1 MLNAQNEA
9 SYLRDFSPQIDP
21 VRGKSVLITGGTG
34 SFGRKM
40 VQTLLRDYD
49 PKKVII
55 LSRDELKQYEMRADL
70 EEQFGPD
77 KMLKMRFFLGDVR
90 DRARLEL
97 AFRGVDIV
105 IHAAALKQVPAA
117 EYNPSECIA
126 TNINGAENVVWACL
140 HNRVQRVV
148 ALSTDKAC
156 SPINLYGATKLASD
170 KIFVAANNLVGDI
183 GTRMCAV
190 RYGNVVGS
198 RGSVVPLFSRLL
210 AKGVDKLPITDER
223 MTRFWISLEQGVA
236 FVLSCLE
243 LTQGGEIFVPKI
255 PATLVTDLATA
266 MAPNLPQQVIGIR
279 PGEKLHEVMIS
290 ADDSRVTYELDDR
303 YVIEPEFAEYPR
315 KPFSKVRGA
324 KKVREGF
331 YYASDNNPERLDVDG
346 IKAMIKPYL

>member
-1 MLNAQNEA
+1 MSQPTFAPA
-9 SYLRDFSPQIDP
+9 GDP
-21 VRGKSVLITGGTG
+21 VKDKVVLITGGTG
-34 SFGRKM
+34 SFGHQM
-40 VQTLLRDYD
+40 VETLLTAYA

-55 LSRDELKQYEMRADL
+55 LSRDELKQYEMRNRLAQMFDASQMNRL
-70 EEQFGPD
+70 
-77 KMLKMRFFLGDVR
+77 RFFLGDVR
-90 DRARLEL
+90 DRQRLEL

-117 EYNPSECIA
+117 EYNPSEFIA

-170 KIFVAANNLVGDI
+170 KIFVAANNLSGDI
-183 GTRMCAV
+183 GTRFCAV

-198 RGSVVPLFSRLL
+198 RGSVVPFFKSLLDKGSRE
-210 AKGVDKLPITDER
+210 LPITDAR
-223 MTRFWISLEQGVA
+223 MTRFWISLQQGVE

-266 MAPNLPQQVIGIR
+266 MDDGAKQPVIGIR

-290 ADDSRVTYELDDR
+290 ADDSRVTVELADR
-303 YVIEPEFAEYPR
+303 YVIEPEFVEYQR
-315 KPFSKVRGA
+315 LGFAKSHAANKVP
-324 KKVREGF
+324 EGF
-331 YYASDNNPERLDVDG
+331 YYASDNNPERLDING
-346 IKAMIKPYL
+346 IKAMITPYMV